1 MIKKKKTIALLLAGA
16 MLASAALA
24 GCGDSG
30 NASRENSQGNQ
41 EGQGGQEGRPED
53 GSGQEGQPDGSGQA
67 GGEGGTVTMWMHNG
81 PAFVDAT
88 KALAERF
95 QEETGI
101 SVDIQIFPYDVMS
114 QKMQA
119 AYSAGNEPDII
130 QAFGSWLPPYVN
142 QGMLAAVPDDFAAA
156 FDTDFFEGAT
166 EGLKKD
172 GRYYGVP
179 MELQCEYGLFYV
191 PEKVKEAGIEDGK
204 PDNFEEVVQVGR
216 NAARFNGNVLEYGG
230 LEFDNGDNVAQLFL
244 SWILQYGGEFWDES
258 GVHMKLTTEEGQK
271 AWQRLVDLVAVDRVT
286 DLKHVTPELGTD
298 MFFFNQK
305 AAQLVKGSWA
315 SAYEE
320 QFDFHDWE
328 YCFFPAVEGD
338 IPTFVVETGWTYVV
352 SENSASKDNAFK
364 FVEFCLRPE
373 NAMEFNM
380 ATITI
385 PALKAVAEDPAFTD
399 AKENVRFKDQYQYL
413 KYSRNVG
420 PVQDMDFVKKLVQD
434 TLRGQVD
441 GSYTTES
448 ALEYME
454 TEINKHIDTLLSQA
468 G

>member
-1 MIKKKKTIALLLAGA
+1 
-16 MLASAALA
+16 
-24 GCGDSG
+24 
-30 NASRENSQGNQ
+30 
-41 EGQGGQEGRPED
+41 
-53 GSGQEGQPDGSGQA
+53 
-67 GGEGGTVTMWMHNG
+67 
-81 PAFVDAT
+81 
-88 KALAERF
+88 
-95 QEETGI
+95 
-101 SVDIQIFPYDVMS
+101 
-114 QKMQA
+114 
-119 AYSAGNEPDII
+119 
-130 QAFGSWLPPYVN
+130 
-142 QGMLAAVPDDFAAA
+142 
-156 FDTDFFEGAT
+156 
-166 EGLKKD
+166 
-172 GRYYGVP
+172 
-179 MELQCEYGLFYV
+179 
-191 PEKVKEAGIEDGK
+191 
-204 PDNFEEVVQVGR
+204 
-216 NAARFNGNVLEYGG
+216 
-230 LEFDNGDNVAQLFL
+230 
-244 SWILQYGGEFWDES
+244 
-258 GVHMKLTTEEGQK
+258 
-271 AWQRLVDLVAVDRVT
+271 
-286 DLKHVTPELGTD
+286 

-328 YCFFPAVEGD
+328 YCFFPAVEGN

-385 PALKAVAEDPAFTD
+385 PALKAVAEDPTFTD